1 MDCAKTSGIVNKI
14 DSSKKFSQNL
24 RVRQEMPRKPLIL
37 AAVIVALHL
46 CEAATLGTTTSGSF
60 LANLLQIFA
69 CGFAAAM
76 AFGASRRG
84 RGLSR
89 PFWLIL
95 GAGIAMW
102 GLANL
107 GWMYYEVVLHSEPPT
122 ASAVRFLFGLENV
135 VIAMTLFL
143 DQDKDSPRIDAESVL
158 DFIQIGIVF
167 FFIYL
172 EFYYLPAHRLD
183 GYSAFLREMRVEN
196 AEDALLTVLAAFQ
209 ALRARNQQT
218 RKLYGGLAL
227 YLLFLTVCAAL
238 AQYLQSIKP
247 APTGTLRDLLW
258 TLPFLAG
265 AMWAAQWQPSPAAE
279 TGSHLRRKTLGE
291 SMLTNAT
298 FALAPLII
306 LWQVS
311 QLQAEWRLVR
321 FSLLGVSI
329 VCYAARL
336 GISQYREAKSANVV
350 LTHTMAMDSA
360 INGMAILDPGGKY
373 IYVNPAYARMVRN
386 VSPEA
391 MIGKAWQEVSNRRNA
406 APVETEIRQSLKQHG
421 KWFGSL
427 TVHHDDGT
435 EIPMEFSITT
445 LPDGGTICVSRDLSE
460 KVSEQRARAETEI
473 KYRMLIEQV
482 AAVSYIAE
490 LGVNGQWLYVSPQI
504 ETMFGYSAEEW
515 LSTSRN
521 WLCYVAPEDH
531 PIIHAAEE
539 SSARGEPFQAEYRIM
554 RKDGQTIWVSDTAVV
569 VRGSDSHP
577 VMEGLIVDINDRK
590 MLENQ
595 LLQARKMEAVGRL
608 AGGVAHD
615 FNNLLTIIKG
625 YVEMAMQRC
634 LDRPELHG
642 DIRRIDD
649 AADRAVTLVRQL
661 LAFSRKQVLRPK
673 ILDLN
678 AIVMNLDQ
686 LLRRLMNENIEM
698 KTLVSKNVG
707 AIKADPG
714 QIEQVIM
721 NLVVNARDALPNG
734 GRILIETSNVD
745 LDSAYARDH
754 TVVRPGPYVLLA
766 VSDTGIGMTA
776 DTVAHIFEPFY
787 TTKES
792 GRGTGLG
799 LSTVYGIV
807 KQSGGYVWVYS
818 EPGKGTT
825 FKVYLPRV
833 KDSVQVSPAPETPAS
848 ARRMGHETIL
858 LVEDE
863 PDVRELTQMVLS
875 ERGYTVIEA
884 LTPEDAERLAGNN
897 GTEVHL
903 LLTDVVMPG
912 ISGRELA
919 KRLTGRYPHLR
930 VLYMSGYTY
939 NVIAQDGTLE
949 EGISFLQKPFTPQVL
964 MEKVREALDRPVSA
978 K

>member
-1 MDCAKTSGIVNKI
+1 MSRKLLALASVVVGLHIV
-14 DSSKKFSQNL
+14 
-24 RVRQEMPRKPLIL
+24 E
-37 AAVIVALHL
+37 AL
-46 CEAATLGTTTSGSF
+46 TLGTSTLGSF
-60 LANLLQIFA
+60 LANGLQIFA
-69 CGFAAAM
+69 CGLAAVM

-89 PFWLIL
+89 TFWLIF
-95 GAGIAMW
+95 GASIVMW
-102 GLANL
+102 GVANL
-107 GWMYYEVVLHSEPPT
+107 GWMYYEVLLHSEPPT
-122 ASAVRFLFGLENV
+122 TSAVRFLFGLESV
-135 VIAMTLFL
+135 LIAITLFL
-143 DQDKDSPRIDAESVL
+143 DQDKDSPRIDPESAL

-167 FFIYL
+167 FLIYL
-172 EFYYLPAHRLD
+172 EFYYLPARRLD
-183 GYSAFLREMRVEN
+183 NYSAFLREMRVEN
-196 AEDALLTVLAAFQ
+196 VEDALLTVLAAFQ
-209 ALRARNQQT
+209 ALRARKPDT

-227 YLLFLTVCAAL
+227 YLLFLTVSAAL
-238 AQYLQSIKP
+238 AQYLQSSKP

-258 TLPFLAG
+258 TLPFLVG
-265 AMWAAQWQPSPAAE
+265 AMWAAQWQPSPVAE
-279 TGSHLRRKTLGE
+279 TGSRLRRRTFGE
-291 SMLTNAT
+291 LMLTNTT

-311 QLQAEWRLVR
+311 QLEAEWRLLR

-336 GISQYREAKSANVV
+336 AISQFHEAKSANAVQ
-350 LTHTMAMDSA
+350 THTLAMDSA
-360 INGMAILDPGGKY
+360 INGLAILDAGGKY
-373 IYVNPAYARMVRN
+373 IYVNPAYARMIGNTNR
-386 VSPEA
+386 EA
-391 MIGKAWQEVSNRRNA
+391 MVGKSWRETSASGDV
-406 APVETEIRQSLKQHG
+406 APVASEIREALKQHG
-421 KWFGSL
+421 KWFGPL
-427 TVHHDDGT
+427 TVPHGDGT
-435 EIPMEFSITT
+435 AVAMEMAITT
-445 LPDGGTICVSRDLSE
+445 MPDGGTICVSGDITER
-460 KVSEQRARAETEI
+460 VSAQRARAETEI
-473 KYRMLIEQV
+473 KYRKLIEQV
-482 AAVSYIAE
+482 AAISYIAE
-490 LGVNGQWLYVSPQI
+490 IGVSGQWYYVSPQI

-515 LSTSRN
+515 LSNSKDWIR
-521 WLCYVAPEDH
+521 YIPIDDH
-531 PIIHAAEE
+531 PIVHAAEE
-539 SSARGEPFQAEYRIM
+539 NSARGEPFQAEYRIT
-554 RKDGQTIWVSDTAVV
+554 RKDGNVIWVSDTAVV

-577 VMEGLIVDINDRK
+577 IMEGLIVDITDRK

-634 LDRPELHG
+634 LDRPELHS
-642 DIRRIDD
+642 DIRRIED

-686 LLRRLMNENIEM
+686 LLRRLMGENIAM
-698 KTLVSKNVG
+698 KTFVSKDVG

-721 NLVVNARDALPNG
+721 NLVVNARDALPDG
-734 GRILIETSNVD
+734 GRILIETSNVE

-766 VSDTGIGMTA
+766 VTDTGIGMTA
-776 DTVAHIFEPFY
+776 DTAAHIFEPFY

-807 KQSGGYVWVYS
+807 KQSGGYIWVYS
-818 EPGKGTT
+818 ELGKGTT

-833 KDSVQVSPAPETPAS
+833 KDAVQAPAAEMPAS
-848 ARRMGHETIL
+848 TARKGHETIL

-863 PDVRELTQMVLS
+863 PDVRELTQMVLA
-875 ERGYTVIEA
+875 ERGYRVIEA

-897 GTEVHL
+897 GAEIHL

-912 ISGRELA
+912 MSGRELA
-919 KRLTGRYPHLR
+919 KRLTGRYPNLR

-964 MEKVREALDRPVSA
+964 AQKVRESLDRPVPV

>member
-1 MDCAKTSGIVNKI
+1 
-14 DSSKKFSQNL
+14 
-24 RVRQEMPRKPLIL
+24 MPRKPLIL
-37 AAVIVALHL
+37 VAVIVALHL
-46 CEAATLGTTTSGSF
+46 CEAATLGTTTAGSF
-60 LANLLQIFA
+60 FANLLQVFA
-69 CGFAAAM
+69 CGFAGVM

-89 PFWLIL
+89 PFWLIV

-107 GWMYYEVVLHSEPPT
+107 GWMYYEVVLNSEPPT
-122 ASAVRFLFGLENV
+122 TSAVRFLFGLESV
-135 VIAMTLFL
+135 LFATALFL
-143 DQDKDSPRIDAESVL
+143 DQDKDSPRIDAESAL
-158 DFIQIGIVF
+158 DFIQIAIVF
-167 FFIYL
+167 FFVYL
-172 EFYYLPAHRLD
+172 EYYYLPAHRLD
-183 GYSAFLREMRVEN
+183 SYSAFLRGMRVEN
-196 AEDALLTVLAAFQ
+196 LEDASLTLLAAYQ
-209 ALRARNQQT
+209 ALRARKQQT

-238 AQYLQSIKP
+238 AQYLQIIKP

-258 TLPFLAG
+258 TSPFLVF
-265 AMWAAQWQPSPAAE
+265 AMWAARWQPSPAAE
-279 TGSHLRRKTLGE
+279 TVSRLRRNTFGE
-291 SMLTNAT
+291 LMLTNAT

-311 QLQAEWRLVR
+311 QLESEWRLLR

-329 VCYAARL
+329 LCYAARL
-336 GISQYREAKSANVV
+336 GISQFREAKSANAVQ
-350 LTHTMAMDSA
+350 THTLAMESA
-360 INGMAILDPGGKY
+360 SDGFAILDAGGKY
-373 IYVNPAYARMVRN
+373 IYINPAYARMIGNTNR
-386 VSPEA
+386 EA
-391 MIGKAWQEVSNRRNA
+391 MLDKPWQEISGPRAETPVVS
-406 APVETEIRQSLKQHG
+406 EIREALKQHG
-421 KWFGSL
+421 KWFGPHP
-427 TVHHDDGT
+427 VHHSDGT
-435 EIPMEFSITT
+435 LVQTEMAITT
-445 LPDGGTICVSRDLSE
+445 LPDGGAICVSHDITQQLNA
-460 KVSEQRARAETEI
+460 QRARAETETR
-473 KYRMLIEQV
+473 YRLLIEQV
-482 AAVSYIAE
+482 AAISYIAE
-490 LGVNGQWLYVSPQI
+490 IGVNGQWYYISPQI

-515 LSTSRN
+515 LANSRD
-521 WLCYVAPEDH
+521 WIRHIPIEDH
-531 PIIHAAEE
+531 PIVIAAQEAN
-539 SSARGEPFQAEYRIM
+539 ARGERSQAEFRIT

-577 VMEGLIVDINDRK
+577 VVEGLIVDITDRK

-595 LLQARKMEAVGRL
+595 LQQARKMEAVGRL

-625 YVEMAMQRC
+625 YVEMAQQRC
-634 LDRPELHG
+634 MDRPELHS
-642 DIRRIDD
+642 DIRRIDE

-661 LAFSRKQVLRPK
+661 LAFSRKQVLQPK

-678 AIVMNLDQ
+678 SIVMNLDQ
-686 LLRRLMNENIEM
+686 LLRRLMNENIAM
-698 KTLVSKNVG
+698 KTSVSKDVG

-734 GRILIETSNVD
+734 GQILIETSNVD
-745 LDSAYARDH
+745 LDSAYMRDH
-754 TVVRPGPYVLLA
+754 PVVRPGPYVLLA

-776 DTVAHIFEPFY
+776 DTVANIFEPFY

-818 EPGKGTT
+818 ELGKGTT

-833 KDSVQVSPAPETPAS
+833 KDAVQASPATEAPVSTT
-848 ARRMGHETIL
+848 RKGCETIL

-863 PDVRELTQMVLS
+863 PAVRELTQAVLS

-884 LTPEDAERLAGNN
+884 LTPEDAERLAGIN
-897 GTEVHL
+897 GAEIHL

-912 ISGRELA
+912 MSGHELA
-919 KRLTGRYPHLR
+919 KQLTGRYPHLR

-964 MEKVREALDRPVSA
+964 AQKVREVLDRPVPV

>member
-1 MDCAKTSGIVNKI
+1 
-14 DSSKKFSQNL
+14 
-24 RVRQEMPRKPLIL
+24 MPRKPLIL

-46 CEAATLGTTTSGSF
+46 CEAATLGTTTAGSL
-60 LANLLQIFA
+60 LANLLEIFA

-76 AFGASRRG
+76 IFGASRRG

-89 PFWLIL
+89 PFWLMI
-95 GAGIAMW
+95 GAGVAMW

-107 GWMYYEVVLHSEPPT
+107 GWMYYEVVLRTEPPT
-122 ASAVRFLFGLENV
+122 TSAVRFLFSLEIV
-135 VIAMTLFL
+135 LIATALFL
-143 DQDKDSPRIDAESVL
+143 DQDKDSPRIDAESAL
-158 DFIQIGIVF
+158 DFLQIGIVF

-172 EFYYLPAHRLD
+172 EFYYLPVRRLD
-183 GYSAFLREMRVEN
+183 HNAAFLREMRVEN

-209 ALRARNQQT
+209 ALRARKPHI

-227 YLLFLTVCAAL
+227 YLLFLTVCSAL
-238 AQYLQSIKP
+238 AQYLQITKP

-258 TLPFLAG
+258 TAPFLSAVI
-265 AMWAAQWQPSPAAE
+265 WAARWQPSLAAE
-279 TGSHLRRKTLGE
+279 TGSPLRRKTFGE
-291 SMLTNAT
+291 LMLTNAT
-298 FALAPLII
+298 FALAPLIV

-311 QLQAEWRLVR
+311 QLGAGWRLLR

-336 GISQYREAKSANVV
+336 GISQYREDKSANAV
-350 LTHTMAMDSA
+350 LTHTLAMDSA
-360 INGMAILDPGGKY
+360 INGMAILDAAGKY
-373 IYVNPAYARMVRN
+373 IYVNSAYARM
-386 VSPEA
+386 
-391 MIGKAWQEVSNRRNA
+391 IGNTHRDAVLGRSWREVPDARDVAPVVQEVR
-406 APVETEIRQSLKQHG
+406 ESLKQRG
-421 KWFGSL
+421 KWFGTL
-427 TVHHDDGT
+427 TVHHGDGT
-435 EIPMEFSITT
+435 VVPTEMAVTA
-445 LPDGGTICVSRDLSE
+445 LPDGGTICVSHDITER
-460 KVSEQRARAETEI
+460 VSAQRARDETEI
-473 KYRMLIEQV
+473 KYRMLVEQV

-490 LGVNGQWLYVSPQI
+490 LGVKGQWLYVSPQV
-504 ETMFGYSAEEW
+504 ESMFGYSAEEW
-515 LSTSRN
+515 LSTSRD
-521 WLCYVAPEDH
+521 WIRHIPLEDH
-531 PIIHAAEE
+531 LIVHAAEE
-539 SSARGEPFQAEYRIM
+539 ASARGEPFQAEYRIT
-554 RKDGQTIWVSDTAVV
+554 RRDGQVIWVSDTAVV

-577 VMEGLIVDINDRK
+577 VMEGLIVDITDRK
-590 MLENQ
+590 ILENQ

-625 YVEMAMQRC
+625 YVEMALQRC
-634 LDRPELHG
+634 MDRPDLHG
-642 DIRRIDD
+642 DIRRIEN
-649 AADRAVTLVRQL
+649 AADRAVNLVRQL

-678 AIVMNLDQ
+678 AIVVNLDQ

-698 KTLVSKNVG
+698 KTFVSKDVG

-721 NLVVNARDALPNG
+721 NLVVNARDALPGG

-745 LDSAYARDH
+745 LDSSYTLDH
-754 TVVRPGPYVLLA
+754 AVVRPGPYVLLA
-766 VSDTGIGMTA
+766 VTDTGVGMTA

-807 KQSGGYVWVYS
+807 KQSGGYIWVYS

-833 KDSVQVSPAPETPAS
+833 MDAIPSSTAAEMPSSTPPKG
-848 ARRMGHETIL
+848 RETIL

-863 PDVRELTQMVLS
+863 PAVRELIQMVLS
-875 ERGYTVIEA
+875 ERGYTVLEA
-884 LTPEDAERLAGNN
+884 LAPEDAERLAGNN
-897 GTEVHL
+897 GAEIQL

-912 ISGRELA
+912 MSGRDLA
-919 KRLTGRYPHLR
+919 KRLTARHPHLR
-930 VLYMSGYTY
+930 VLYMSGYTF

-964 MEKVREALDRPVSA
+964 TEKVREALDRSVSA

>member
-1 MDCAKTSGIVNKI
+1 
-14 DSSKKFSQNL
+14 
-24 RVRQEMPRKPLIL
+24 MPRKPLIF

-46 CEAATLGTTTSGSF
+46 CEAATLGTTTAGSF
-60 LANLLQIFA
+60 LANFLQIFA
-69 CGFAAAM
+69 CGFAAVM

-89 PFWLIL
+89 PFWLIV
-95 GAGIAMW
+95 GAGVAMW
-102 GLANL
+102 GVANL
-107 GWMYYEVVLHSEPPT
+107 GWMYYEVVLHSEPPAT
-122 ASAVRFLFGLENV
+122 SAVRFLFGMENV
-135 VIAMTLFL
+135 LIATALFL
-143 DQDKDSPRIDAESVL
+143 DQDKDSPRIDAESAL
-158 DFIQIGIVF
+158 DFLQIGIVF

-172 EFYYLPAHRLD
+172 EFYYLPARRLD

-196 AEDALLTVLAAFQ
+196 VEDALLTVLAAFQ
-209 ALRARNQQT
+209 ALRARKPHI

-227 YLLFLTVCAAL
+227 YLFFLTVCAAL
-238 AQYLQSIKP
+238 AQYLQIVKP

-258 TLPFLAG
+258 TAPFLVA
-265 AMWAAQWQPSPAAE
+265 AMWGAWWQPGPAAE
-279 TGSHLRRKTLGE
+279 TGSPLRRKAFGE
-291 SMLTNAT
+291 LMLTNAT

-311 QLQAEWRLVR
+311 QLGTEWRLLR

-336 GISQYREAKSANVV
+336 GISQYREEKSANAV
-350 LTHTMAMDSA
+350 LTHTLAMDSA
-360 INGMAILDPGGKY
+360 INGMAILDAAGKY
-373 IYVNPAYARMVRN
+373 IYVNSAYARMIGDTNR
-386 VSPEA
+386 EA
-391 MIGKAWQEVSNRRNA
+391 VLGKSWREVPDARDV
-406 APVETEIRQSLKQHG
+406 APVVPQVRESLKQHG
-421 KWFGSL
+421 RWFGTL
-427 TVHHDDGT
+427 TVHHNNATVVHT
-435 EIPMEFSITT
+435 EMAVTS
-445 LPDGGTICVSRDLSE
+445 LPDGGTICVSHDITERVSAQMARD
-460 KVSEQRARAETEI
+460 ETET

-482 AAVSYIAE
+482 AAISYIAE
-490 LGVNGQWLYVSPQI
+490 IGVTGQWFYVSPQI
-504 ETMFGYSAEEW
+504 ETMFGYPPEEW
-515 LSTSRN
+515 LATSRD
-521 WLCYVAPEDH
+521 WLRYIPVEDH
-531 PIIHAAEE
+531 PIVFAAEE
-539 SSARGEPFQAEYRIM
+539 ANARGERSQSEFRIT
-554 RKDGQTIWVSDTAVV
+554 RKDGQTIWVNDTAVV

-577 VMEGLIVDINDRK
+577 VVEGLIVDITERK

-625 YVEMAMQRC
+625 YVEIAMQRC

-642 DIRRIDD
+642 DIRRIEG

-673 ILDLN
+673 ILDIN
-678 AIVMNLDQ
+678 AIVVNLDQ

-698 KTLVSKNVG
+698 ETFVSKNVG

-734 GRILIETSNVD
+734 GRIVIETSNVD
-745 LDSAYARDH
+745 LDSAYTLDH
-754 TVVRPGPYVLLA
+754 AVVRQGPYVLLA
-766 VSDTGIGMTA
+766 VTDTGIGMTA

-807 KQSGGYVWVYS
+807 KQSGGYIWVYS

-833 KDSVQVSPAPETPAS
+833 KDAVQASPEPEALPQA
-848 ARRMGHETIL
+848 ARKHNETIL

-863 PDVRELTQMVLS
+863 PAVRQLAQMVLS
-875 ERGYTVIEA
+875 ERGYTVLGA
-884 LTPEDAERLAGNN
+884 LSPEDAERLAGHD
-897 GTEVHL
+897 GAEIHL

-912 ISGRELA
+912 MSGRELA
-919 KRLTGRYPHLR
+919 RRLTGRYPHLR

-964 MEKVREALDRPVSA
+964 TEKVREALDRAVSA

>member
-1 MDCAKTSGIVNKI
+1 MSRKLLALASIVVG
-14 DSSKKFSQNL
+14 L
-24 RVRQEMPRKPLIL
+24 H
-37 AAVIVALHL
+37 IVEAL
-46 CEAATLGTTTSGSF
+46 TLGTSTLGSF
-60 LANLLQIFA
+60 LANGLQIFA
-69 CGFAAAM
+69 CGLAAVM

-89 PFWLIL
+89 TFWLIF
-95 GAGIAMW
+95 GASIVMW
-102 GLANL
+102 GVANL
-107 GWMYYEVVLHSEPPT
+107 GWMYYEVLLHSEPPT
-122 ASAVRFLFGLENV
+122 TSAVRFLFGLESV
-135 VIAMTLFL
+135 LIAITLFL
-143 DQDKDSPRIDAESVL
+143 DQDKDSPRIDPESAL

-167 FFIYL
+167 FLIYL
-172 EFYYLPAHRLD
+172 EFYYLPARRLD
-183 GYSAFLREMRVEN
+183 NYSAFLREMRVEN
-196 AEDALLTVLAAFQ
+196 VEDALLTVLAAFQ
-209 ALRARNQQT
+209 ALRARKQDT

-258 TLPFLAG
+258 TLPFLVG
-265 AMWAAQWQPSPAAE
+265 AMWAAQWQPSPVEE
-279 TGSHLRRKTLGE
+279 TGSRLRRKTFGE
-291 SMLTNAT
+291 LMLTNTT

-311 QLQAEWRLVR
+311 QLEAEWRLLR

-336 GISQYREAKSANVV
+336 AISQFHEARSANAVQ
-350 LTHTMAMDSA
+350 THTLAMDSA
-360 INGMAILDPGGKY
+360 INGLAILDARGKY
-373 IYVNPAYARMVRN
+373 IYVNPAYARMIGNTNR
-386 VSPEA
+386 EA
-391 MIGKAWQEVSNRRNA
+391 MVGKSWREISASGDV
-406 APVETEIRQSLKQHG
+406 APVASEIREALKQHG
-421 KWFGSL
+421 KWFGPL
-427 TVHHDDGT
+427 TVPHGDGT
-435 EIPMEFSITT
+435 AVAMEMAITT
-445 LPDGGTICVSRDLSE
+445 LPDGGTICVSGDITER
-460 KVSEQRARAETEI
+460 VSAQRERAETEI
-473 KYRMLIEQV
+473 KYRKLIEQV
-482 AAVSYIAE
+482 AAISYIAE
-490 LGVNGQWLYVSPQI
+490 IGVNGQWYYVSPQI

-515 LSTSRN
+515 LSNSKDWIR
-521 WLCYVAPEDH
+521 YIPIDDH
-531 PIIHAAEE
+531 PIVYAAEE
-539 SSARGEPFQAEYRIM
+539 NSARGEPFQAEYRIT
-554 RKDGQTIWVSDTAVV
+554 RKDGNVIWVSDTAVV

-577 VMEGLIVDINDRK
+577 IMEGLIVDITDRK

-634 LDRPELHG
+634 LDRPELHS
-642 DIRRIDD
+642 DIRRIED

-686 LLRRLMNENIEM
+686 LLRRLMGENIAM
-698 KTLVSKNVG
+698 KTFVSKDVG

-721 NLVVNARDALPNG
+721 NLVVNARDALPDG
-734 GRILIETSNVD
+734 GRILIETSNVE

-766 VSDTGIGMTA
+766 VTDTGIGMTA
-776 DTVAHIFEPFY
+776 DTAAHIFEPFY

-807 KQSGGYVWVYS
+807 KQSGGYIWVYS
-818 EPGKGTT
+818 ELGKGTT

-833 KDSVQVSPAPETPAS
+833 KDAVQAPAAEMPAS
-848 ARRMGHETIL
+848 TARKGHETIL

-863 PDVRELTQMVLS
+863 PDVRELTQMVLT
-875 ERGYTVIEA
+875 ERGYRVIEA

-897 GTEVHL
+897 GAEIHL

-912 ISGRELA
+912 MSGRELA

-964 MEKVREALDRPVSA
+964 TQKVRESLDRPVPV

>member
-1 MDCAKTSGIVNKI
+1 MSRKLLALVSFIVG
-14 DSSKKFSQNL
+14 L
-24 RVRQEMPRKPLIL
+24 H
-37 AAVIVALHL
+37 IVEAL
-46 CEAATLGTTTSGSF
+46 TLGTSTLGSF
-60 LANLLQIFA
+60 LANGLQIFA
-69 CGFAAAM
+69 CGLAAVM

-89 PFWLIL
+89 TFWLIF
-95 GAGIAMW
+95 GASIAMW
-102 GLANL
+102 GVANL

-122 ASAVRFLFGLENV
+122 TSAVRFLFGLESV
-135 VIAMTLFL
+135 LIAITLFL
-143 DQDKDSPRIDAESVL
+143 DQDKDSPRIDPESVL

-172 EFYYLPAHRLD
+172 EYYYVPAHRLD
-183 GYSAFLREMRVEN
+183 NYSAFLRGMRVEN
-196 AEDALLTVLAAFQ
+196 VEDALLTALAAFQ
-209 ALRARNQQT
+209 ALRARKQHT

-238 AQYLQSIKP
+238 AQYLEIIKP

-258 TLPFLAG
+258 TSPFLVG

-279 TGSHLRRKTLGE
+279 TGSRLLRKTFGE
-291 SMLTNAT
+291 LMVTNTT

-311 QLQAEWRLVR
+311 QLEAEWRLLR

-336 GISQYREAKSANVV
+336 GISQFHEAKSANAVQ
-350 LTHTMAMDSA
+350 THTLAMDSA
-360 INGMAILDPGGKY
+360 INGLSILDAGGKY
-373 IYVNPAYARMVRN
+373 IYVNPAYARMIGNTNR
-386 VSPEA
+386 EA
-391 MIGKAWQEVSNRRNA
+391 MLGKSWREIAASRDS
-406 APVETEIRQSLKQHG
+406 APVESEIREALKQHG
-421 KWFGSL
+421 KWFGPL
-427 TVHHDDGT
+427 TVHHSDGT
-435 EIPMEFSITT
+435 VVPTEMTVTT
-445 LPDGGTICVSRDLSE
+445 LPDGGTICVSRDITE
-460 KVSEQRARAETEI
+460 RVSAQRARDETEI

-482 AAVSYIAE
+482 AAISYIAE
-490 LGVNGQWLYVSPQI
+490 LGINGQWLYVSPQV

-515 LSTSRN
+515 LANSTDWMRH
-521 WLCYVAPEDH
+521 VPPEDR
-531 PIIHAAEE
+531 PIVNAAEE
-539 SSARGEPFQAEYRIM
+539 ASARGEPFQAEYRIT

-577 VMEGLIVDINDRK
+577 VMEGLIVDITDRK
-590 MLENQ
+590 VLENQ

-634 LDRPELHG
+634 LDRPELHR
-642 DIRRIDD
+642 DIRRIEE

-678 AIVMNLDQ
+678 AIVVNLDQ
-686 LLRRLMNENIEM
+686 LLRRLMNENIDM
-698 KTLVSKNVG
+698 KTFVSKDIG

-714 QIEQVIM
+714 QVEQVIM

-745 LDSAYARDH
+745 LDSAYTLDH

-766 VSDTGIGMTA
+766 VTDTGIGMTA

-799 LSTVYGIV
+799 LSTVYGVV
-807 KQSGGYVWVYS
+807 KQSGGYIWVYS
-818 EPGKGTT
+818 ELGKGTT

-833 KDSVQVSPAPETPAS
+833 KDDVQVSPAAETPAFT
-848 ARRMGHETIL
+848 ARRGHETIL

-863 PDVRELTQMVLS
+863 PAVRELTQMVLS
-875 ERGYTVIEA
+875 ERGYRVIEA

-897 GTEVHL
+897 GAEIHL

-919 KRLTGRYPHLR
+919 KRLTGRYPNLR

-964 MEKVREALDRPVSA
+964 TQKVREALDRPVSV